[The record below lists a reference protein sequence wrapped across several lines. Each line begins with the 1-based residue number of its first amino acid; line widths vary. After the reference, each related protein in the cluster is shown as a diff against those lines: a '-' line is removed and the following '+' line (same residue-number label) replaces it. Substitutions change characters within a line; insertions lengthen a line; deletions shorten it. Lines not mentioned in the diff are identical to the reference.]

1 MASMHFSLK
10 GSTEARQKEWKYRKM
25 FERKFTWKEES
36 LKILKERKFIQK
48 NVRCGEKLRRREGS
62 MERSLEEIKFE
73 RMLRSTE
80 FERKEGKYFKRVKEE
95 YWKYSDGGKYRRKFD
110 TKSEVQKKGCME
122 AHRDVQNY
130 NRWDVRC

>member
-1 MASMHFSLK
+1 MEVQKEVLKYSMASMHFSLK
-10 GSTEARQKEWKYRKM
+10 GSTSQKEWKYRKM
-25 FERKFTWKEES
+25 FERRFTWKEERKEGS

-62 MERSLEEIKFE
+62 MERSLEGIKFE

-110 TKSEVQKKGCME
+110 TKSEVQRK
-122 AHRDVQNY
+122 
-130 NRWDVRC
+130 

>member
-25 FERKFTWKEES
+25 FERKFTWKEERKEGS

-62 MERSLEEIKFE
+62 MES
-73 RMLRSTE
+73 
-80 FERKEGKYFKRVKEE
+80 
-95 YWKYSDGGKYRRKFD
+95 
-110 TKSEVQKKGCME
+110 
-122 AHRDVQNY
+122 
-130 NRWDVRC
+130 